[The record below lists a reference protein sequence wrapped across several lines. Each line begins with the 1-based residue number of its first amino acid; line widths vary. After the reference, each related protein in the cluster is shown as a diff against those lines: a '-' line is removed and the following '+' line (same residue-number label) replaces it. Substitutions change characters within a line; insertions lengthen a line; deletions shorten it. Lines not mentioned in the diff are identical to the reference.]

1 MRRFRPRGSQSAP
14 PPRLDLGRITAF
26 GQFQLDPGSVAPSA
40 FGNLEADLYPL
51 AIRDPEGFTL
61 ALAQLVLPAGDLAT
75 YGGARLAGSLLG
87 WEFQGPHY
95 LTMLDAAIEWRRAT
109 GTSADAIAP
118 YQLRRWEERHGF
130 GTW

>member
-1 MRRFRPRGSQSAP
+1 LSPKRNSLHETWGAP
-14 PPRLDLGRITAF
+14 
-26 GQFQLDPGSVAPSA
+26 
-40 FGNLEADLYPL
+40 
-51 AIRDPEGFTL
+51 
-61 ALAQLVLPAGDLAT
+61 LAQLVLPAGGLAT

-87 WEFQGPHY
+87 WEFQGSHY

-109 GTSADAIAP
+109 GTSAGAIAP